1 MSPSLSAVVCSYNG
15 AARLGRTLDALAA
28 QTVHADLEII
38 VVDDASV
45 DGTGDVARGH
55 GITVIRHETNRGVS
69 AARDTGLRAAKGRVV
84 AFLDDDCEPGPR
96 WAELLLGGYAEEGVA
111 GVGGPVVPVTGD
123 GFVSRFLERNNR
135 HEPLELEL
143 TVSAALPYRLW
154 LYLRRQWAAGRTAG
168 RVAGGRRDVY
178 AFSGGNMSFER
189 ERLLAAGGF
198 DPRFRYAAEEEDLS
212 RRLRR
217 DDRLGR
223 LVFVPEASVAHRY
236 TPTTRGM
243 LRRSLS
249 YGRGAAMQYLKWPAV
264 RPTVFPWPV
273 LVAGLA
279 LAAVRWP
286 AVAVAPVLL
295 PLLLYPVGLRNAA
308 RGRIEAL
315 ADPYLLMAQEA
326 CENVGFLHGL
336 WAFRRMF
343 AGDGTGRGGRQ
354 GT

>member
-1 MSPSLSAVVCSYNG
+1 MPPSLSVIVCSYNG
-15 AARLGRTLDALAA
+15 AARIGRTLDALAA
-28 QTVHADLEII
+28 QTAHADLEII
-38 VVDDASV
+38 VVDDASL

-55 GITVIRHETNRGVS
+55 GVTVIRHETNRGAA

-111 GVGGPVVPVTGD
+111 GVGGPIVPVTGD
-123 GFVSRFLERNNR
+123 GFLSRFLERNNR

-154 LYLRRQWAAGRTAG
+154 LYLRRQWATAG
-168 RVAGGRRDVY
+168 AACGRRDVY

-198 DPRFRYAAEEEDLS
+198 DTRFRYAAEEEDLS

-217 DDRLGR
+217 DRPGR
-223 LVFVPEASVAHRY
+223 LVFVPDAPVAHRY
-236 TPTTRGM
+236 TPTVRGM
-243 LRRSLS
+243 LRRSLA

-279 LAAVRWP
+279 LAAVLWP
-286 AVAVAPVLL
+286 AVAVVPVLL
-295 PLLLYPVGLRNAA
+295 PLLLYPVGLRNAVT
-308 RGRIEAL
+308 GRIEAL
-315 ADPYLLMAQEA
+315 ADPYLRIAQEA
-326 CENVGFLHGL
+326 CENAGFLHGL

-343 AGDGTGRGGRQ
+343 AEDRTGRGGGQR
-354 GT
+354 T